1 MSELA
6 PAYDPAQVEDRLYRQ
21 WTERGD
27 YRADPASPKPPYS
40 IVIPPP
46 NVTGILT
53 LGHVL
58 NNTIQDILARRARLQ
73 GKEVLWLPGTDHAG
87 IATQTVV
94 ERTLKKEGSIRHR
107 DDLGREAFL
116 KEIWK
121 WKEKHGGII
130 IQQLKKLGASC
141 DWSRERFTMDAAYS
155 TCVQQV
161 FVDLYQKKLIY
172 RGRRMVN
179 WCPVSR
185 TALSDE
191 EVTMKEQKGL
201 LYHFRVAV
209 SGEKDRFLTIA
220 TTRPETIPGDT
231 AIAVNPKDPRY
242 AALIGKQAV
251 RPLPPELPESQR
263 LIPIVGDE
271 HVDMQF
277 GTGVLKVTPAH
288 DPTDFAIAQ
297 RHQLPSLEVIDA
309 SGLMTELAG
318 KQLQGLDRGKARTAS
333 VDQLKELGLLEK
345 EEPYLNQVGYSE
357 RADVPIEPRL
367 SEQWFLRYPSTKKSR
382 EIVSSAKLHFFPD
395 RWTKVYD
402 HWMEN
407 LQDWCISRQLWWGH
421 RIPVWYR
428 GEEVRCQIESPGDE
442 WV

>member
-6 PAYDPAQVEDRLYRQ
+6 PAYDPAQVEDRLYRR

-27 YRADPASPKPPYS
+27 YCADPTSPKPPYS

-107 DDLGREAFL
+107 DDLGREPFL

-141 DWSRERFTMDAAYS
+141 DWSRERFTMDATYS

-191 EVTMKEQKGL
+191 EVIMKEQKGL

-231 AIAVNPKDPRY
+231 AIAVNPKDSRY

-288 DPTDFAIAQ
+288 DPADFAIAQ
-297 RHQLPSLEVIDA
+297 RHQLSSLEVIDA
-309 SGLMTELAG
+309 SGLMTALAG
-318 KQLQGLDRGKARTAS
+318 KQLQ
-333 VDQLKELGLLEK
+333 
-345 EEPYLNQVGYSE
+345 
-357 RADVPIEPRL
+357 
-367 SEQWFLRYPSTKKSR
+367 
-382 EIVSSAKLHFFPD
+382 
-395 RWTKVYD
+395 
-402 HWMEN
+402 
-407 LQDWCISRQLWWGH
+407 
-421 RIPVWYR
+421 
-428 GEEVRCQIESPGDE
+428 
-442 WV
+442 